1 MVTFI
6 GMTSLTLTGV
16 VMSKNEITVG
26 HTLVSV
32 DDGNTKSF
40 EATTYKTKSVKEVRV
55 SMQILQ
61 QPRSK
66 QDNYQAEEGCSAQ
79 NSEIRGEVPSSESN
93 FRFSIAPQS
102 DLPRLLSKQLLRW

>member
-1 MVTFI
+1 
-6 GMTSLTLTGV
+6 MTSLTFTGT

-40 EATTYKTKSVKEVRV
+40 EATTYKTKSVKEVWV
-55 SMQILQ
+55 SMKIAQ

-66 QDNYQAEEGCSAQ
+66 QDNYQTEENCFTQ
-79 NSEIRGEVPSSESN
+79 NSEIRGEVPSSERD
-93 FRFSIAPQS
+93 FRRGIAPQS